1 MQKPKLSSRKPVA
14 PHYTVEPH
22 APAEVE
28 KLSVPIPVAAQMLG
42 CTVRAV
48 RELLWA
54 KTLPYKKIGKRFC
67 IPTDALRSF
76 CSAGG
81 VKN

>member
-1 MQKPKLSSRKPVA
+1 MQKSRKSVDPS
-14 PHYTVEPH
+14 H
-22 APAEVE
+22 AIESLSNDSRASAEVE
-28 KLSVPIPVAAQMLG
+28 KISVPIPVAAQMLG

-54 KTLPYKKIGKRFC
+54 KKLPFKKIGKRFC

-76 CSAGG
+76 HQRAA
-81 VKN
+81 